1 MRILFFVLLF
11 SCSFTLFAQN
21 KKTVKA
27 KALVQEAMLLES
39 GMDREGAIKLY
50 EKAVKTDPTFALAW
64 HQYGNALRKNAAPKK
79 GQLICFLKVI
89 ELDSNSKNEMNSL
102 NTLSSIY
109 YNLGVF
115 DTSLI
120 YFRMYLNHPQIHPKR
135 KIEGEKKL
143 LSKEFASKSYLHPI
157 KIDPWPL
164 HDWINGENSL
174 QYFPV
179 LNGDETKMLF
189 TRRKKGS
196 QNEDLFISLFL
207 DGWQKP
213 DKLPGTINSHEA
225 EGTATISADG
235 NTIVCSYCGDERLN
249 FGNCDLYFST
259 LKGKNWSTLQNLG
272 STINTKAYES
282 QPTLSADG
290 RTLFFVSD
298 REGGFGGLDIYVSY
312 EDDNGD
318 WETPT
323 NLGAVLNS
331 QQNEGSPYFHPN
343 GTSLFFSSKG
353 HIGMGGYDLFLSEW
367 ENNNWTE
374 PRNLGYPINDQN
386 NQLSLFVNAKGDKG
400 YYSKE
405 EFDEGSITSAS
416 SKIWTFDVP
425 PELKLGHR
433 SNYVKGK
440 VFDNITKN
448 PIEVQ
453 LKLVNIETDKTVT
466 QVLSSSLNGQYLVML
481 AEGAEYAFYAEAPGY
496 LFKSVA
502 FNYTEKKDFDP
513 IKLDIFLDPIIKGVT
528 AELNNIYFQSGKA
541 VLLGKSRT
549 ELNKLYELL
558 AKNPTL
564 KIELGGHTDNTGSNE
579 INLTLSQKRVDSV
592 KSFLVSKGIA
602 SSRMVGKGYGESK
615 PKSSNENPEGREQNR
630 RVEFTVL

>member
-1 MRILFFVLLF
+1 M
-11 SCSFTLFAQN
+11 
-21 KKTVKA
+21 
-27 KALVQEAMLLES
+27 
-39 GMDREGAIKLY
+39 
-50 EKAVKTDPTFALAW
+50 
-64 HQYGNALRKNAAPKK
+64 
-79 GQLICFLKVI
+79 
-89 ELDSNSKNEMNSL
+89 
-102 NTLSSIY
+102 
-109 YNLGVF
+109 
-115 DTSLI
+115 
-120 YFRMYLNHPQIHPKR
+120 
-135 KIEGEKKL
+135 
-143 LSKEFASKSYLHPI
+143 
-157 KIDPWPL
+157 
-164 HDWINGENSL
+164 
-174 QYFPV
+174 
-179 LNGDETKMLF
+179 
-189 TRRKKGS
+189 
-196 QNEDLFISLFL
+196 
-207 DGWQKP
+207 
-213 DKLPGTINSHEA
+213 
-225 EGTATISADG
+225 
-235 NTIVCSYCGDERLN
+235 
-249 FGNCDLYFST
+249 
-259 LKGKNWSTLQNLG
+259 
-272 STINTKAYES
+272 
-282 QPTLSADG
+282 
-290 RTLFFVSD
+290 FFVSD

-405 EFDEGSITSAS
+405 EFDEGSITSGS

-549 ELNKLYELL
+549 ELNKLYSE
-558 AKNPTL
+558 T
-564 KIELGGHTDNTGSNE
+564 EWG
-579 INLTLSQKRVDSV
+579 
-592 KSFLVSKGIA
+592 F
-602 SSRMVGKGYGESK
+602 MYG
-615 PKSSNENPEGREQNR
+615 Q
-630 RVEFTVL
+630 RVEIGLKTVKERRMRQML

>member
-1 MRILFFVLLF
+1 
-11 SCSFTLFAQN
+11 
-21 KKTVKA
+21 
-27 KALVQEAMLLES
+27 
-39 GMDREGAIKLY
+39 
-50 EKAVKTDPTFALAW
+50 
-64 HQYGNALRKNAAPKK
+64 
-79 GQLICFLKVI
+79 
-89 ELDSNSKNEMNSL
+89 
-102 NTLSSIY
+102 
-109 YNLGVF
+109 
-115 DTSLI
+115 
-120 YFRMYLNHPQIHPKR
+120 
-135 KIEGEKKL
+135 
-143 LSKEFASKSYLHPI
+143 
-157 KIDPWPL
+157 
-164 HDWINGENSL
+164 
-174 QYFPV
+174 
-179 LNGDETKMLF
+179 
-189 TRRKKGS
+189 
-196 QNEDLFISLFL
+196 
-207 DGWQKP
+207 
-213 DKLPGTINSHEA
+213 
-225 EGTATISADG
+225 
-235 NTIVCSYCGDERLN
+235 
-249 FGNCDLYFST
+249 
-259 LKGKNWSTLQNLG
+259 
-272 STINTKAYES
+272 
-282 QPTLSADG
+282 
-290 RTLFFVSD
+290 
-298 REGGFGGLDIYVSY
+298 
-312 EDDNGD
+312 
-318 WETPT
+318 
-323 NLGAVLNS
+323 
-331 QQNEGSPYFHPN
+331 
-343 GTSLFFSSKG
+343 
-353 HIGMGGYDLFLSEW
+353 MGGYDLFLSEW